1 MRAFLCKTF
10 TPWRAGEYFESYDAY
25 CSFLVRCNK
34 ICNAVRI
41 VMFAAAAVLLFI
53 GYNASDGG
61 SWSIAAISDHPYY
74 IIAVGVL
81 VIALGMSLV
90 IIENEKQLPKEL
102 HMK

>member
-1 MRAFLCKTF
+1 MLNWLQKTF
-10 TPWRAGEYFESYDAY
+10 TPWKCAAFFDSEADFEA
-25 CSFLVRCNK
+25 FLVRRNRLL
-34 ICNAVRI
+34 NGVRVALFAV
-41 VMFAAAAVLLFI
+41 AAVLLFI

-61 SWSIAAISDHPYY
+61 NWSIAAISDHPYY

-81 VIALGMSLV
+81 VVALAVSLI